1 LIENEKILNSV
12 FILVALIFV
21 LVFYGTSAAYGFVS
35 PGNVITTQVGS
46 RYGSIIVNVVNT
58 CTGQRV
64 PGAVVTVGRSHYVTN
79 TFGSTTFMILPSGS
93 ITITV
98 SHSGYYISSL
108 LASSST
114 YSAVYTLPLIPLRA
128 CYP

>member
-1 LIENEKILNSV
+1 MKKLLGSV
-12 FILVALIFV
+12 VILVASIFV
-21 LVFYGTSAAYGFVS
+21 LVFPGTSAAYGFVS
-35 PGNVITTQVGS
+35 PGNVIIAQVGS
-46 RYGSIIVNVVNT
+46 QYGSMMINVVNT

-64 PGAVVTVGRSHYVTN
+64 PGAIVNVGRAYYVTN

-93 ITITV
+93 ITINV
-98 SHSGYYISSL
+98 SHSGYHTSSL

-114 YSAVYTLPLIPLRA
+114 YPAGYTIYLVPLQA